1 MSNLIIICD
10 NQLFK
15 GLAYIITRLGTR
27 TTIICRLQ
35 IFHRLFL
42 CIDIKYKV
50 LSVQDMLNSVM
61 KSDERIRYATVC
73 DMEGQVLGTEIREGL
88 KPLLNDEEHREALI
102 YAVNAMKVRAKL
114 SAKLGKNQ
122 YVLAVYD
129 NLCRLTMP
137 IGDKYM
143 LLITWGPETT
153 LDILK
158 NIRNALK

>member
-1 MSNLIIICD
+1 MSV
-10 NQLFK
+10 
-15 GLAYIITRLGTR
+15 
-27 TTIICRLQ
+27 
-35 IFHRLFL
+35 H
-42 CIDIKYKV
+42 
-50 LSVQDMLNSVM
+50 DMLNAVM

-88 KPLLNDEEHREALI
+88 KPLLNDDEHREALI
-102 YAVNAMKVRAKL
+102 YAVNAMKVREKL

-129 NLCRLTMP
+129 NLCRVTMP

>member
-1 MSNLIIICD
+1 MFLE
-10 NQLFK
+10 
-15 GLAYIITRLGTR
+15 ITDKSHEEDSGHFNFILKNM
-27 TTIICRLQ
+27 
-35 IFHRLFL
+35 LFL
-42 CIDIKYKV
+42 CLVIISIS
-50 LSVQDMLNSVM
+50 LSVQEMLNSLM

-88 KPLLNDEEHREALI
+88 IPLLNDEEHREALF
-102 YAVNAMKVRAKL
+102 YAINSMKVREKL

-137 IGDKYM
+137 LGNKYM
-143 LLITWGPETT
+143 LLVTWGPETS